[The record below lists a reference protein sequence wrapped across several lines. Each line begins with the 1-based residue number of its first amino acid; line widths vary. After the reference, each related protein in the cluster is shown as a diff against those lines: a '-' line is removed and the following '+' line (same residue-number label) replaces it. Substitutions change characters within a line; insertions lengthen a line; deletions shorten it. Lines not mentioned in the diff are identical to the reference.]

1 MGFELKNHALLLTK
15 RFLGKITQHLI
26 HFLQQGGGGGRGEGH
41 IVPLV
46 NSLVK
51 KKSHKNFQ

>member
-26 HFLQQGGGGGRGEGH
+26 HFLQQGEGWGRGRGH
-41 IVPLV
+41 NVPLV

-51 KKSHKNFQ
+51 KN